1 MQSDRIAAIDKQL
14 EMLKSRRSQLVARA
28 SVEERRLRTRQAIIL
43 GTWLM
48 TNHPDLVDEIKKQL
62 ERPQDR
68 KAFGLNEAGN
78 NAVANEGDR
87 NA

>member
-1 MQSDRIAAIDKQL
+1 MQSDRIAAIDRQL

-28 SVEERRLRTRQAIIL
+28 TVEQRRLRTRQAIIL

-48 TNHPDLVDEIKKQL
+48 TKHPDLVDEIKEQL

-68 KAFGLNEAGN
+68 KAFGLDEGRSDAAANHGGQ
-78 NAVANEGDR
+78 NA
-87 NA
+87 